1 MIKIFYGQYMDD
13 LEERVNKFLE
23 TLNPLEYSID
33 IKYSTS
39 VLYNGI
45 THCVLVE
52 YCKYERVISET

>member
-1 MIKIFYGQYMDD
+1 MIKIFYGQWLTE

-39 VLYNGI
+39 VVHNGI

-52 YCKYERVISET
+52 YCKYERVISE